1 MEEPDTIAVL
11 VILSFLCVLG
21 TIGNATVLYIY
32 LTKKDKST
40 AGVFIMTLAGTDFL
54 TCLVIVP
61 YTEIVIYLQ
70 YRLLY
75 DLPCKIYMFL
85 ITCNVP
91 FSAFIM
97 VAIAIDRYFC
107 ICHPF
112 AHAINLKRAK
122 CVVLLLICFAS
133 TLGLIT
139 AMMHSVYDLI
149 PSKEQTTDLNVTS
162 VSNNTFHSYENSFC
176 NKSNVGCLNITLT
189 MNAVISEDVTARS
202 ELNTVPPL
210 TYSIA
215 YIGECIPSGILIG
228 ETFRE
233 IYQKVYAG
241 FYLMSFIAVFILY
254 GIIYRA
260 IHKHRVKKSKRK
272 KSNLYPSQTD
282 FTLVETQ
289 TTMTT
294 HANGTEMVDLK
305 PPPTPEQRE
314 RKRKAS
320 RLTLRE
326 KTLYANI
333 RTAAILFVVTI
344 VFLIAFLPAWL
355 MATRIISFNM
365 VVFYMH
371 FVYNVANPF
380 IYAFMN
386 KSFRDDLLRL
396 LKVQ

>member
-1 MEEPDTIAVL
+1 MEDPDTVAVL
-11 VILSFLCVLG
+11 VILSFLSVLG

-32 LTKKDKST
+32 VTKKDKST
-40 AGVFIMTLAGTDFL
+40 AGVFIMTLAGTDFI

-61 YTEIVIYLQ
+61 YTEIAVYLQ

-91 FSAFIM
+91 FAAFIM

-122 CVVLLLICFAS
+122 WVVLFLICFAS

-139 AMMHSVYDLI
+139 SMTHSVYRLI
-149 PSKEQTTDLNVTS
+149 PRIDQTTYLNVTS
-162 VSNNTFHSYENSFC
+162 VWNNTFHSYENPFC
-176 NKSNVGCLNITLT
+176 NTSSVGCSNMTLT
-189 MNAVISEDVTARS
+189 TNVVIYGDVTTISA
-202 ELNTVPPL
+202 LNFLPTMK
-210 TYSIA
+210 YDIA
-215 YIGECIPSGILIG
+215 YDGLCTPSDILIG

-241 FYLMSFIAVFILY
+241 FYLMSFIAVLILY
-254 GIIYRA
+254 GMIYRA

-289 TTMTT
+289 TTMTM

-305 PPPTPEQRE
+305 PQPTPEQRE

-344 VFLIAFLPAWL
+344 VFLFAFLPAWL
-355 MATRIISFNM
+355 MAHHIISFNS
-365 VVFYMH
+365 VVFYMY

-386 KSFRDDLLRL
+386 KSFRDDLRRL